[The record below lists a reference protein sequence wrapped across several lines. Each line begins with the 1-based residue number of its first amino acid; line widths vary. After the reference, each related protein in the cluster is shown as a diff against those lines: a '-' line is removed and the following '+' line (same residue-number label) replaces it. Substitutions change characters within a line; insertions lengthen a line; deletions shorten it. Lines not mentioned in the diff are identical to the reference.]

1 MPLLTLESVSLAY
14 GHVPLLDHADLV
26 LEPGEKVGII
36 GRNGTGKSSMLKII
50 AGLSRADDGVVWLKP
65 GLRLAYVAQ
74 EPVLAPEHSVF
85 EAALQ
90 GLGPVRQLLLDY
102 DQVTHAAQTDHSEA
116 LMTRLTHLSTELD
129 AQDAWRFQSRVEAVL
144 SRLQL
149 PAHATVSTLSGG
161 QKKRLA
167 LAQALVSEPEVLL
180 LDEPTNHLDIAS
192 IEWLESLLSEFTG
205 ALLLITHDRRFLDS
219 VVTRIV
225 ELDRG
230 RLADYPGSYAE
241 YQARKAAQLADE
253 AVRNEKFDKVLA
265 QEEAWIRRGVEARR
279 TRDMGRVRRL
289 EALRLE
295 RAARRERIGS
305 VKLAV
310 DAGERSGKLVAELE
324 HVDKAFGER
333 VVVRDFSCRI
343 QRGDRVG
350 LVGPNGAGKTT
361 LLKLMLGELQPD
373 AGTLRLGSKLSV
385 AYYDQ
390 FRNQLDEETSVL
402 DTVAQGS
409 DYIEID
415 GQRKHVM
422 SYLGEFLF
430 PPQRVRSPVKS
441 LSGGERNRLLL
452 ARLFTKPANLLVLDE
467 PTNDLDIE
475 TLELLE
481 SLLLEYQGTVFLV
494 SHDRT
499 FLDNV
504 VTQVIAWDG
513 DGRWIENPGGYQEW
527 MRVLAARTAKASADT
542 APRAS
547 KTQPVARP
555 TRTAKL
561 SFKETQELGALPAR
575 IEALEREQAELT
587 ARLGEA
593 DFYSSPPEEV
603 KRVNARYAE
612 IEQQLAQA
620 MQRWMELEE
629 KNARQ

>member
-26 LEPGEKVGII
+26 LEAGEKVGLI
-36 GRNGTGKSSMLKII
+36 GRNGTGKSSLLRII
-50 AGLSRADDGVVWLKP
+50 AGQSRADDGIVWLKP
-65 GLRLAYVAQ
+65 ALRLAYVAQ
-74 EPVLAPEHSVF
+74 EPQLVAEHSVF
-85 EAALQ
+85 ESALQ
-90 GLGPVRQLLLDY
+90 GLGPVRQLLVDY
-102 DQVTHAAQTDHSEA
+102 DGATLAAETDHSEA
-116 LMTRLTHLSTELD
+116 MMDRLTQLTSELD
-129 AQDAWRFQSRVEAVL
+129 AQDAWRFKSRVETVL

-149 PAHATVSTLSGG
+149 PPHDHVATLSGG

-192 IEWLESLLSEFTG
+192 IEWLEGLLAEFTG
-205 ALLLITHDRRFLDS
+205 ALLLITHDRRFLDR

-230 RLADYPGSYAE
+230 RLADYPGSYAA

-253 AVRNEKFDKVLA
+253 AVRNEKFDKLLA
-265 QEEAWIRRGVEARR
+265 QEEAWIRRGIEARR

-295 RAARRERIGS
+295 RAARRDRLGT
-305 VKLAV
+305 VKLTV
-310 DAGERSGKLVAELE
+310 DAGERSGRLVAELE
-324 HVDKAFGER
+324 GISKAFGER

-350 LVGPNGAGKTT
+350 LIGPNGAGKTT
-361 LLKLMLGELQPD
+361 LLKLMLGELRPD
-373 AGTLRLGSKLSV
+373 SGTLRLGSKLAI

-390 FRNQLDEETSVL
+390 FRNQLDEEASVL

-494 SHDRT
+494 SHDRA

-513 DGRWIENPGGYQEW
+513 PGQWIENPGGYQEW
-527 MRVLAARTAKASADT
+527 MRVLETRAASAAATVPAPRTARPVA
-542 APRAS
+542 APR
-547 KTQPVARP
+547 TARP
-555 TRTAKL
+555 ARLT
-561 SFKETQELGALPAR
+561 FKESQELDALPAR
-575 IEALEREQAELT
+575 IEALEKEQAELT
-587 ARLGEA
+587 AKLA
-593 DFYSSPPEEV
+593 DTAFYRAAPEEV
-603 KRVNARYAE
+603 KWANARFAE
-612 IEQQLAQA
+612 VEQLLAQA
-620 MQRWMELEE
+620 MERWMELEE
-629 KNARQ
+629 KKQ

>member
-1 MPLLTLESVSLAY
+1 MPLATLESVCLAY
-14 GHVPLLDHADLV
+14 GHVPLLDHVGLNLDS
-26 LEPGEKVGII
+26 GERAGLI
-36 GRNGTGKSSMLKII
+36 GRNGTGKSSLLKIL
-50 AGLSRADDGVVWLKP
+50 ANQTHADDGVVWHRP

-74 EPVLAPEHSVF
+74 EPVLDPAHTVF
-85 EAALQ
+85 ESALQ
-90 GLGPVRQLLLDY
+90 GLGAVKQLLIDY
-102 DQVTHAAQTDHSEA
+102 DHVIHAVEKDHSDE
-116 LMTRLTHLSTELD
+116 LMARLTHLSSELD
-129 AQDAWRFQSRVEAVL
+129 AQHAWSFKSRVESVL

-149 PAHATVSTLSGG
+149 NAEAVVSTLSGG

-192 IEWLESLLSEFTG
+192 IEWLESLLKEFTG
-205 ALLLITHDRRFLDS
+205 ALLLITHDRRFLDQ
-219 VVTRIV
+219 VATRIV

-230 RLADYPGSYAE
+230 RLNTYPGNFSQ
-241 YQARKAAQLADE
+241 YQALKAQQLADE
-253 AVRNEKFDKVLA
+253 TVRNEKFDKLLA
-265 QEEAWIRRGVEARR
+265 QEEVWIRRGIEARR
-279 TRDMGRVRRL
+279 TRDVGRIRRL

-295 RAARRERIGS
+295 RAARRARAGTAKIG
-305 VKLAV
+305 V

-324 HVDKAFGER
+324 GVSKSFGEK
-333 VVVRDFSCRI
+333 VVVKNFSCRI

-350 LVGPNGAGKTT
+350 FVGPNGAGKTT
-361 LLKLMLGELQPD
+361 LLKMILGELQPD
-373 AGTLRLGSKLSV
+373 AGKVRLGSKLSI

-390 FRNQLDEETSVL
+390 FRNQLDEEATVI

-409 DYIEID
+409 DFVEVA

-481 SLLLEYQGTVFLV
+481 SLLQEYEGTVFLV

-513 DGRWIENPGGYQEW
+513 PGQWVENPGGYDEW
-527 MRVLAARTAKASADT
+527 MRVVSSREARVKE
-542 APRAS
+542 
-547 KTQPVARP
+547 QPVAIP
-555 TRTAKL
+555 KSVAVQRTSPARKL
-561 SFKETQELGALPAR
+561 SFKETQELSALPKT
-575 IEALEREQAELT
+575 IEALEAEQAQLSRALSDAGLYASDPKRFAQAT
-587 ARLGEA
+587 AR
-593 DFYSSPPEEV
+593 F
-603 KRVNARYAE
+603 AE
-612 IEQQLAQA
+612 IEELLAKA
-620 MQRWMELEE
+620 LERWTELEA
-629 KNARQ
+629 KVS